1 MDNEGMLTP
10 REAWER
16 RQNGEDVATG
26 SRAGYE
32 TARSALLHNSTMLLD
47 EPCLVKNNISGW
59 NDNPWW
65 VRVTMTDGELTDNA
79 QAILE
84 AMRSSAHETALA
96 HNADG
101 TVSVTFFYHC
111 LEEA

>member
-1 MDNEGMLTP
+1 MENEGMLTP

-32 TARSALLHNSTMLLD
+32 TARGTLLHNSTLLLG
-47 EPCLVKNNISGW
+47 EKCLVRNDISGW

-65 VRVTMTDGELTDNA
+65 VRVTMTDESKIMYARRYLEQLQEMKNQIREEISDEL
-79 QAILE
+79 LE
-84 AMRSSAHETALA
+84 
-96 HNADG
+96 D
-101 TVSVTFFYHC
+101 
-111 LEEA
+111 